1 MSSESPDESVVYTKR
16 RKMLST
22 SQKEF
27 RIFLKRAAIVAV
39 LVLALGAVV
48 LHFALGW
55 RAKDLARKARES
67 FDKGDYRTA
76 FLQLFSARTL
86 RKDDTAVVR
95 SGAVLEGRIGS
106 KESLELW
113 DQLARQ
119 VELSDDDR
127 LERTVATL
135 RLGTDEQ
142 FSRSVRE
149 FEQAGDPAKASAL
162 KVARLVI
169 RGDMDG
175 AVAEARRGAEVS
187 GDPYLRLDVAKLLHQ
202 RHRVASSGDPAAFEG
217 RREMVAVIDSLLGT
231 PAEEQALTFGL
242 GNLTLPDDV
251 RERWVAGAMKDF
263 SADNLALLP
272 AIDAQVRAGTYTPEQ
287 VYSMLLPVFKSAP
300 RDRRA
305 SLALWLANNGLAAKS
320 LKLLTFE
327 DAIADE
333 TVFAVRVNALALEKQ
348 WDELNRTVD
357 AASVPE
363 SLRAI
368 TRAQAAAALGRLD
381 GRDASVRLAISA
393 AAREGKLEPI
403 VAAADGLGATA
414 AANEELLVLCGNAGT
429 AHAAFYLL
437 RDRLGR
443 TVGTKGLAEAY
454 ARAKTAAPDAPS
466 VRDFARYL
474 TMYEGGMPTFSETAA
489 AVAEAPGSIPARVNH
504 ALLLLRYSKFD
515 EAKGAF
521 NGVTIFYPELPAA
534 QQAVIAA
541 VAGANGEK
549 DLAGQLRAAINI
561 KILDAKEKALLDQ
574 FAPAR

>member
-1 MSSESPDESVVYTKR
+1 MQADNPGESVVYTKR
-16 RKMLST
+16 KRMPSRR
-22 SQKEF
+22 QREF
-27 RIFLKRAAIVAV
+27 RLFLKRAAIVAIIAI
-39 LVLALGAVV
+39 LLGAVL

-55 RAKDLARKARES
+55 RAKDLARKAREN

-86 RKDDTAVVR
+86 RRDDTAVVR

-142 FSRSVRE
+142 FSRSVHE
-149 FEQAGDPAKASAL
+149 FEQAGDTAKASAL

-175 AVAEARRGAEVS
+175 AVAEARRGAEIS
-187 GDPYLRLDVAKLLHQ
+187 GDPYLRLDVAKLLYQ
-202 RHRVASSGDPAAFEG
+202 RHRVASSDDPAAVAG
-217 RREMVAVIDSLLGT
+217 RKDMIAVVDSLMGT
-231 PAEEQALTFGL
+231 PAAEQALAFGL
-242 GNLTLPDDV
+242 GNMTLPDDA
-251 RERWVAGAMKDF
+251 RERWVAEAMKDF
-263 SADNLALLP
+263 TYDNLALLP
-272 AIDAQVRAGTYTPEQ
+272 AIDAQVRAGQYTPEQ
-287 VYSMLLPVFKSAP
+287 VHAMLMPVFKNAP
-300 RDRRA
+300 RQRRA
-305 SLALWLANNGLAAKS
+305 SLALWLANNGLATKS
-320 LKLLTFE
+320 LNLVNFD
-327 DAIADE
+327 DAISDE
-333 TVFAVRVNALALEKQ
+333 TAFAVRVNALAVEKQ
-348 WDELNRTVD
+348 WDELTRTVD

-368 TRAQAAAALGRLD
+368 TRAQAAAALGRVD
-381 GRDASVRLAISA
+381 GRDASVRLAVAA

-403 VAAADGLGATA
+403 VAAADGLGGTA

-443 TVGTKGLAEAY
+443 TLGTKGLAEAFT
-454 ARAKTAAPDAPS
+454 RAKFAAPEARS

-474 TMYEGGMPTFSETAA
+474 TMYEGGMPKTSETAA
-489 AVAEAPGSIPARVNH
+489 AVTEEPGSIPARVNH
-504 ALLLLRYSKFD
+504 ALVLLRYGNID
-515 EAKGAF
+515 EAKAAF

-541 VAGANGEK
+541 VAGASGEK
-549 DLAGQLRAAINI
+549 DLARQLRSRINTA
-561 KILDAKEKALLDQ
+561 ILDPREKALLDQ
-574 FAPAR
+574 FAPQQ

>member
-1 MSSESPDESVVYTKR
+1 MQTDNPGETVVYTKR
-16 RKMLST
+16 KKVLS
-22 SQKEF
+22 SGQKRF
-27 RIFLKRAAIVAV
+27 RLFLKRAAVIIVLVAV
-39 LVLALGAVV
+39 VGAIL

-55 RAKDLARKARES
+55 RARDLARKARES

-86 RKDDTAVVR
+86 RKDDAVVVR

-106 KESLELW
+106 KESLQLW

-142 FSRSVRE
+142 FSRAVRE

-169 RGDMDG
+169 RGDLDG
-175 AVAEARRGAEVS
+175 AVAEARQGSES
-187 GDPYLRLDVAKLLHQ
+187 TGDPYLRLDIAKLLHQ
-202 RHRVASSGDPAAFEG
+202 RHRVAALNDPQAEAG
-217 RREMVAVIDSLLGT
+217 RKEMIAVVDSLIGT
-231 PAEEQALTFGL
+231 PAAEQALTFGL
-242 GNLTLPDDV
+242 GNMTLPEDV
-251 RERWVAGAMKDF
+251 RERWVAEAMKDF
-263 SADNLALLP
+263 SSGNLALLP
-272 AIDAQVRAGTYTPEQ
+272 AIDAQVRAGQLTAVQ
-287 VYSMLLPVFKSAP
+287 ADAMLMPVFKNAP
-300 RDRRA
+300 LARRA
-305 SLALWLANNGLAAKS
+305 SLAMWLANNRLSAKS
-320 LKLLTFE
+320 LELVTFE

-333 TVFAVRVNALALEKQ
+333 SAFAVRVNALALEKQ
-348 WDELNRTVD
+348 WDELNKTVD

-363 SLRAI
+363 SLRAM
-368 TRAQAAAALGRLD
+368 TRAQAAAAFGKID
-381 GRDASVRLAISA
+381 SMNASVRLGIAA

-414 AANEELLVLCGNAGT
+414 VANEALLSLCDNAGT

-454 ARAKTAAPDAPS
+454 ARAKTAAPDAIS
-466 VRDFARYL
+466 VRDFARYIS
-474 TMYEGGMPTFSETAA
+474 TFEGGMPATSETAA
-489 AVAEAPGSIPARVNH
+489 AVTEEPGSIPARVNH
-504 ALLLLRYSKFD
+504 ALVLLRYRKFE
-515 EAKGAF
+515 EARAAF

-534 QQAVIAA
+534 QQAVIAS
-541 VAGANGEK
+541 VAGASGER
-549 DLAGQLRAAINI
+549 DLARQLRSGINTA
-561 KILDAKEKALLDQ
+561 ILDPREKAMLDQ
-574 FAPAR
+574 FAPGQ